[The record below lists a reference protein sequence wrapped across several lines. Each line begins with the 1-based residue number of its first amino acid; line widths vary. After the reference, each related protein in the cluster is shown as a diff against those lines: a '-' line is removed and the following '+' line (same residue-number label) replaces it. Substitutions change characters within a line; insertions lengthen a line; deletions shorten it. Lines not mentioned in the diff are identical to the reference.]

1 MTLQPAVFATLAG
14 TVYQDSFR
22 VSRLRGEFKGK
33 KKGFI
38 SIHNGKGINRVP
50 EPTMGEVGA
59 ELVMTSNNQISRRRQ
74 YVKLTEGVGA
84 RVRERVSGGGC
95 GTDKRLDRERGTRCF
110 SSPCSLRTT
119 HCSRLAGRSFLFLHV
134 LTSDEGALLHSPSAL

>member
-84 RVRERVSGGGC
+84 RVRESQVGAVG
-95 GTDKRLDRERGTRCF
+95 
-110 SSPCSLRTT
+110 
-119 HCSRLAGRSFLFLHV
+119 
-134 LTSDEGALLHSPSAL
+134 LTSGWTGSVEHVASLHPVLFGQHIALALQVGAFCSYTS